1 MIDNYRQQLDNMMQ
15 REITRADF
23 LKFVGI
29 ALLGLFGVIGF
40 LKNLREIAPAQT
52 TAKNRSVGAGYGNSA
67 YGR

>member
-1 MIDNYRQQLDNMMQ
+1 MVDHYRQQLDNMMQ

-23 LKFVGI
+23 LKFMGI

-40 LKNLREIAPAQT
+40 LKNLHEIVPAQK
-52 TAKNRSVGAGYGNSA
+52 TAKHRIAAGYGHSA